1 MIEEFLPAIIIAA
14 VALFLI
20 RLLIGGRKAKGKS
33 GPKYMSVS
41 HRKAPAKK
49 PTTTSSRFR
58 AVSCSGH
65 CGAVRE
71 IREKRF
77 LEREAPSFPLPGCSE
92 PRCQCV
98 YIHHEDRRSGRKDRR
113 GLAHASELYEGTAN
127 RRQRLGRR
135 TTDLAMA

>member
-14 VALFLI
+14 VALFI
-20 RLLIGGRKAKGKS
+20 VRLLIGGRKAKDKS
-33 GPKYMSVS
+33 GPKYKSTS
-41 HRKAPAKK
+41 HRKSTAK
-49 PTTTSSRFR
+49 PRTTNGRFR